1 MLGSL
6 AEVRFMQEWSGAI
19 GPLADPAIL
28 RGGLFWALAL
38 YVPLSGPLQRLEE
51 SLTQGPL
58 NGQSQQIAL
67 VVSSLL
73 LALAVGLVV
82 QLLLSWTLGPGWGSS
97 LALITVGWSL
107 FLLLARREQG

>member
-38 YVPLSGPLQRLEE
+38 YVPLSGP
-51 SLTQGPL
+51 
-58 NGQSQQIAL
+58 
-67 VVSSLL
+67 
-73 LALAVGLVV
+73 
-82 QLLLSWTLGPGWGSS
+82 
-97 LALITVGWSL
+97 
-107 FLLLARREQG
+107 